1 MSRQKE
7 DTRLVHWLF
16 SMRRYAIFFLLMSF
30 LITCCMLLFL
40 NTMQRSM
47 GLELTREG
55 ISEAAKITFVNVVL
69 ISAVCT
75 IIDGVRRW
83 FMVARPVHRIAE
95 AADKVIK
102 GDFSVRIQ
110 PIHSLDH
117 MDGFNIIIDY
127 FNRMTKELSGIETL
141 RTDFISNVS
150 HELKTP
156 LAVMQ
161 NYGTMLQQPDLPEEK
176 RMEYAKAVADA
187 SRRLANLIS
196 NILKLN
202 KLENQQIFPAN
213 QVFDLGEQLCECLI
227 AFEDIW
233 EEKRIE
239 IETDLEDNVL
249 VESDT
254 ELLSLVW
261 NNLFSNALKFTEPG
275 GKVSLVLKTDG
286 ASAVVQVTDTG
297 CGIGAETG
305 AHIFEKFY
313 QGDTSH
319 AAQGNGLGL
328 ALVKRVIDIV
338 GGDIS
343 VDSVVGKGSTFTVK
357 LMRKQTE
364 SAAGR

>member
-1 MSRQKE
+1 
-7 DTRLVHWLF
+7 
-16 SMRRYAIFFLLMSF
+16 
-30 LITCCMLLFL
+30 
-40 NTMQRSM
+40 MQRSM

-196 NILKLN
+196 N
-202 KLENQQIFPAN
+202 
-213 QVFDLGEQLCECLI
+213 
-227 AFEDIW
+227 
-233 EEKRIE
+233 
-239 IETDLEDNVL
+239 
-249 VESDT
+249 
-254 ELLSLVW
+254 
-261 NNLFSNALKFTEPG
+261 ALKFTEPG

-297 CGIGAETG
+297 CGQVA
-305 AHIFEKFY
+305 
-313 QGDTSH
+313 
-319 AAQGNGLGL
+319 
-328 ALVKRVIDIV
+328 
-338 GGDIS
+338 
-343 VDSVVGKGSTFTVK
+343 
-357 LMRKQTE
+357 KQTANLRLTARNRRR
-364 SAAGR
+364 S